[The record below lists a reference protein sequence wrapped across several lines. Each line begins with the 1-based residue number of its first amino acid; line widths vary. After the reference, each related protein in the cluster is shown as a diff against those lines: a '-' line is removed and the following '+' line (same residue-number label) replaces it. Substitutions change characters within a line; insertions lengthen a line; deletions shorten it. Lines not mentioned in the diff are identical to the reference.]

1 MSVGWYHDK
10 VPVDSVSD
18 MRVVQSHDFTKDLLD
33 FCFIPLSGKY
43 DDKNNRCHYQLDA
56 PGVPRLPSP
65 VASGRRVAVAVRAV
79 GEDGE
84 GSGSGGQMS
93 RFISSVFFWY
103 GKNMEKS
110 MNIKKHE
117 RRSMKQCGWI

>member
-1 MSVGWYHDK
+1 MFH
-10 VPVDSVSD
+10 P
-18 MRVVQSHDFTKDLLD
+18 H
-33 FCFIPLSGKY
+33 SGKY
-43 DDKNNRCHYQLDA
+43 DDKNNSCHYYQSDA

-117 RRSMKQCGWI
+117 RRLMKQCGWI